1 MVTKNF
7 LPYLFCVIV
16 TLVSREIP
24 SNISYEVFLSYMDLG
39 LDERVP
45 SLGRLI
51 SNYTSFMSAYPHMF
65 WIPVAVLA
73 TVTVSLYL
81 VGQFLAD
88 ASDPKTHM

>member
-1 MVTKNF
+1 
-7 LPYLFCVIV
+7 
-16 TLVSREIP
+16 
-24 SNISYEVFLSYMDLG
+24 MDLG

-51 SNYTSFMSAYPHMF
+51 SKYTSFMSAYPHMF